1 MWHNLF
7 CVLYYKIRRGI
18 DSVAERNLAEGCN
31 MENDN
36 KNEEIKKDKCA
47 DKEGRLSRWLCYFV
61 SAFGKYPIGDDVCFG
76 VHCY

>member
-1 MWHNLF
+1 
-7 CVLYYKIRRGI
+7 
-18 DSVAERNLAEGCN
+18 

-36 KNEEIKKDKCA
+36 KNEEMKEDKCA